1 MVHKRRD
8 FLITFTILCLAMC
21 ACSGFQYLGSAFYG
35 LVWHR
40 IHGLGSGGAR
50 LLSGLF
56 DSPWT
61 GVLVQYIFSIGVP
74 FLLVVPMTCFVRSD
88 RRPAHT
94 LPAEVWMSALFMCLG
109 LGYIFNFLGVF
120 LDVFFSIFTG
130 VPATDMNPV
139 MDALDELTPG
149 MVIYTCLIA
158 PFMEEFIFRGVLLK
172 KARRFG
178 DRTAVVFCAVMF
190 GLMHGNLNQC
200 LYAVVIGLILGYVAV
215 RTNRIFYNVLLH
227 MAVNSFSM
235 VLVLVENG
243 LNALGMGAMAATFS
257 AAGFVMILLL
267 IAAGIYFFFRDGR
280 RYWWQMGRQNGW
292 PTPYRKYV
300 YLNPGFILYVII
312 FGIEMISYIL

>member
-1 MVHKRRD
+1 
-8 FLITFTILCLAMC
+8 
-21 ACSGFQYLGSAFYG
+21 
-35 LVWHR
+35 
-40 IHGLGSGGAR
+40 
-50 LLSGLF
+50 
-56 DSPWT
+56 
-61 GVLVQYIFSIGVP
+61 
-74 FLLVVPMTCFVRSD
+74 
-88 RRPAHT
+88 
-94 LPAEVWMSALFMCLG
+94 MSALFMCLG

-120 LDVFFSIFTG
+120 LDVFISMFTG

-243 LNALGMGAMAATFS
+243 TPERVADTVQEVCVPES
-257 AAGFVMILLL
+257 
-267 IAAGIYFFFRDGR
+267 GIYFICDHFRD
-280 RYWWQMGRQNGW
+280 
-292 PTPYRKYV
+292 
-300 YLNPGFILYVII
+300 
-312 FGIEMISYIL
+312 

>member
-1 MVHKRRD
+1 MVLKRRD
-8 FLITFTILCLAMC
+8 FLITFTILSLAMC

-35 LVWHR
+35 LAWHW
-40 IHGLGSGGAR
+40 IHSLEGGGGR

-56 DSPWT
+56 SSSWT
-61 GVLVQYIFSIGVP
+61 GVLVQYVFYIGVP
-74 FLLVVPMTCFVRSD
+74 FLLVIPMTWVLRTD
-88 RRPAHT
+88 RRPAQT

-109 LGYIFNFLGVF
+109 LGYIFNFLGIF
-120 LDVFFSIFTG
+120 LDVFFSMFTG

-139 MDALDELTPG
+139 MDALDDLTPG

-158 PFMEEFIFRGVLLK
+158 PFMEELIFRGVLLK
-172 KARRFG
+172 KVRRFG

-190 GLMHGNLNQC
+190 GLMHGNLNQF
-200 LYAVVIGLILGYVAV
+200 LYAVVIGVILGYVAV

-235 VLVLVENG
+235 MLALVESG
-243 LNALGMGAMAATFS
+243 LNALGMNVMAASFS
-257 AAGFVMILLL
+257 AMSFVLVLLL
-267 IAAGIYFFFRDGR
+267 VVAGIYFFFRDGR

-292 PTPYRKYV
+292 PTPYKKYV

-312 FGIEMISYIL
+312 FGIEMLSYII

>member
-1 MVHKRRD
+1 
-8 FLITFTILCLAMC
+8 
-21 ACSGFQYLGSAFYG
+21 
-35 LVWHR
+35 
-40 IHGLGSGGAR
+40 
-50 LLSGLF
+50 
-56 DSPWT
+56 
-61 GVLVQYIFSIGVP
+61 
-74 FLLVVPMTCFVRSD
+74 
-88 RRPAHT
+88 
-94 LPAEVWMSALFMCLG
+94 MSALFMCLG

-235 VLVLVENG
+235 MLVLVENG
-243 LNALGMGAMAATFS
+243 LNALGMSAMAAAFS
-257 AAGFVMILLL
+257 VGSFIMILLL
-267 IAAGIYFFFRDGR
+267 IAAGIYFFFRTDAATGGR
-280 RYWWQMGRQNGW
+280 WDARTGGRHRTGSMC
-292 PTPYRKYV
+292 T
-300 YLNPGFILYVII
+300 
-312 FGIEMISYIL
+312 

>member
-1 MVHKRRD
+1 MVLKRKD

-35 LVWHR
+35 MIWHR
-40 IHGLGSGGAR
+40 IHSLGSGGR

-61 GVLVQYIFSIGVP
+61 GVPVRYVFCIGIP
-74 FLLVVPMTCFVRSD
+74 FLLVVPLTWFIRTD
-88 RRPAHT
+88 RRPVQT
-94 LPAEVWMSALFMCLG
+94 LPAEVWMSSLLMCLG
-109 LGYIFNFLGVF
+109 LGYIFNFVGVF

-130 VPATDMNPV
+130 VPAADMNPV

-149 MVIYTCLIA
+149 LVIYSCLIA
-158 PFMEEFIFRGVLLK
+158 PLMEELIFRGVLLK

-200 LYAVVIGLILGYVAV
+200 LYAVVIGLVLGYVAV

-235 VLVLVENG
+235 IQVLVEDG
-243 LNALGMGAMAATFS
+243 LNALGMEIMAAVFSMATF
-257 AAGFVMILLL
+257 VLLL
-267 IAAGIYFFFRDGR
+267 LLMAAGIYFFIRDGR
-280 RYWWQMGRQNGW
+280 RYWWQMGWQNGL
-292 PTPYRKYV
+292 PTPYRRYV
-300 YLNPGFILYVII
+300 YLNPGFLLYVII
-312 FGIEMISYIL
+312 FGIEMLSYIF